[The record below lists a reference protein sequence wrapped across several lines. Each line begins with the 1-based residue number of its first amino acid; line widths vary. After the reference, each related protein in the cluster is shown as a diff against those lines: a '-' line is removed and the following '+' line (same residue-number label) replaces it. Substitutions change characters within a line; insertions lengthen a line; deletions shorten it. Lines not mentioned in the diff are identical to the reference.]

1 MKDNK
6 RRTVCLNG
14 TSDRWRKSKF
24 IYVIYIYLRANYKQ
38 EYIKILKLKII
49 FFLFTLSVSILHFD
63 SVMFGFRIIKN

>member
-49 FFLFTLSVSILHFD
+49 FFYLHYLFLFYTSIP
-63 SVMFGFRIIKN
+63 